1 MSPPS
6 PRTPPRGSGRSAL
19 PPRPAPS
26 SSPSSAGALSR
37 LVVLPRTPPRAGA
50 QPPPPTSAALSGDG
64 APTQSSADHLRFVA
78 DDGELV
84 EVVLPP
90 DSDWLVDA
98 TDLDK
103 LAPFVRTDA
112 PSTVAQMVLD
122 ADLAQRLCGQRRARE
137 SSPSVTPQPNRSRVL
152 ESGVTK
158 FYVPRHL
165 LLDPPSVA
173 SSSAALAVPA
183 EVQASQSSEQ
193 GAGPASADY
202 DHWTAEIYDHMPK
215 VEHRARFWQFASE
228 AAKARITKHLQ
239 SLAPNKARVVQARE
253 QGWIPSL

>member
-1 MSPPS
+1 M
-6 PRTPPRGSGRSAL
+6 
-19 PPRPAPS
+19 
-26 SSPSSAGALSR
+26 
-37 LVVLPRTPPRAGA
+37 VLPRTPPRAGA

-122 ADLAQRLCGQRRARE
+122 ADQL
-137 SSPSVTPQPNRSRVL
+137 
-152 ESGVTK
+152 SGFVG
-158 FYVPRHL
+158 
-165 LLDPPSVA
+165 
-173 SSSAALAVPA
+173 SAARGNPPPL
-183 EVQASQSSEQ
+183 
-193 GAGPASADY
+193 
-202 DHWTAEIYDHMPK
+202 
-215 VEHRARFWQFASE
+215 
-228 AAKARITKHLQ
+228 
-239 SLAPNKARVVQARE
+239 
-253 QGWIPSL
+253 